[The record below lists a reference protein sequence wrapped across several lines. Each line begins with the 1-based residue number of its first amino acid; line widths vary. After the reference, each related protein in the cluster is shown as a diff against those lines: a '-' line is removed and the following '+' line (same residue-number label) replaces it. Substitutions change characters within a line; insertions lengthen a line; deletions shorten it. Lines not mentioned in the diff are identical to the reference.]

1 MQIKY
6 RAQLLSVVVVL
17 SGSLLLAGCG
27 KKQQQAGPPM
37 GPAEVGVIE
46 VKPERVALTTEL
58 PGRTSPYLIAEVR
71 PQVSGIVLKRVF
83 TEGSDVKAGQVLYQI
98 DPATYQAAYASAK
111 ASEARAEANVLPAK
125 LKEERFR
132 ELVKINAVSK
142 QDYDAA
148 YAALKQAEADV
159 ASAKAAVET
168 ARINLAYTKVTA
180 PISGRI
186 GRSTVTDGAL
196 VTASQPTALATIQ
209 QLSTVYVDVTQSS
222 SDMLKL
228 NRSLATGLLKRD
240 QAGQARVKLLLE
252 DGTPYPVTGSLKFS
266 DVTVDQSTGSIT
278 VRAVFPNPKQ
288 TLLPGMF
295 VRAILEEG
303 INESAI
309 LIPQRGVTRNA
320 AGQAIVMVVG
330 AENKVEP
337 RPIQVAR
344 TVGDAWL
351 VSSGLKPGEKVI
363 LEGLQKARPGTQ
375 VKVVPFQS
383 PEGQGGPGAAPGA
396 AGQGGPAAAGQGG
409 AGATGAKPAASAAP
423 GAPAAPAAPAQ
434 SQKK

>member
-17 SGSLLLAGCG
+17 SGSLLLSGCG
-27 KKQQQAGPPM
+27 KKQQQAGGPPM
-37 GPAEVGVIE
+37 GPPEVGVIE

-71 PQVSGIVLKRVF
+71 PQVSGIILKRVF

-196 VTASQPTALATIQ
+196 VTASQATALATIQ
-209 QLSTVYVDVTQSS
+209 QLSTMYVDVTQSS

-295 VRAILEEG
+295 VRAVLEEG

-351 VSSGLKPGEKVI
+351 VSSGLKGGEKVI

-383 PEGQGGPGAAPGA
+383 PEGQGGPGAGA
-396 AGQGGPAAAGQGG
+396 PAAAGQGG
-409 AGATGAKPAASAAP
+409 QGAAGAKAAAP
-423 GAPAAPAAPAQ
+423 GAPAAPAQP
-434 SQKK
+434 QKK